1 MAYHSDIAPA
11 GPSSLRGLAQQIME
25 RFAAAKTRRGGRAA
39 QAQLLHMEP
48 RLLDDIG
55 ADREAPA
62 AHEPI
67 ARLNPMVVAVNLY
80 TVPRC
85 GR

>member
-1 MAYHSDIAPA
+1 
-11 GPSSLRGLAQQIME
+11 ME
-25 RFAAAKTRRGGRAA
+25 RFAAAKTNRITRRESRAA